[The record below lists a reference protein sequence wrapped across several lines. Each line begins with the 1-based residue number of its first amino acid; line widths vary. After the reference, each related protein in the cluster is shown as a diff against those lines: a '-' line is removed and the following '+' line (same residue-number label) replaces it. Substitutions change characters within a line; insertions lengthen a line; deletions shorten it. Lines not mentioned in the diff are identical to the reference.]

1 MTHPVRSEFCIS
13 PFFGERSGAVMRG
26 GLRDLEGHAGRAKF
40 GFTDAPGFHDAE
52 EGRAFRCLP
61 QPLADP
67 VRDPEARPP
76 MQERGSKARAF
87 FPARH

>member
-1 MTHPVRSEFCIS
+1 LTHPVRSEFCIS
-13 PFFGERSGAVMRG
+13 PSFGERSGAVVHG

-76 MQERGSKARAF
+76 TQERGSKARAF